1 MGTMMEKEVLID
13 MARKGMKHLVNMKR
27 FDIPILGTM
36 RKNDL
41 SLNLVS
47 IEQIVAVMPKL
58 IVVTSLAIEFLFNL
72 F

>member
-1 MGTMMEKEVLID
+1 
-13 MARKGMKHLVNMKR
+13 MKHLVNMKR
-27 FDIPILGTM
+27 FDVPILGTM
-36 RKNDL
+36 RKDDL
-41 SLNLVS
+41 GLNLVS